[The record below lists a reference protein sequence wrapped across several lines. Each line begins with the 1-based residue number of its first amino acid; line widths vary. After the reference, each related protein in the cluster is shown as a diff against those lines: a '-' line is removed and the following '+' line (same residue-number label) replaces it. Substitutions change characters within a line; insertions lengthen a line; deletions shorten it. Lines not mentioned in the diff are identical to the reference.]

1 MAKHNYSRNIGFTFC
16 SILSILLLMLL
27 FFPNLMSIGHKVYN
41 KRKDHNEIDPS
52 NQVES
57 KDVAKTEDLNELENN
72 YWENINGMISD
83 KHDEFNRQ
91 RSSSIDNKEV
101 KYKVQQNYQYF
112 DNIQESNKREP
123 FKFNIKLNSFSKE
136 STDLLD

>member
-16 SILSILLLMLL
+16 SLLSVLLLMLL

-41 KRKDHNEIDPS
+41 KRKDYNEIDPS

-57 KDVAKTEDLNELENN
+57 NDEVKNEDLNKKETD
-72 YWENINGMISD
+72 YWGNFNAIISD
-83 KHDEFNRQ
+83 KHRELHRQ
-91 RSSSIDNKEV
+91 RSSLIENKEL
-101 KYKVQQNYQYF
+101 KSVQQNYQYF
-112 DNIQESNKREP
+112 HNIKESNEREL

>member
-16 SILSILLLMLL
+16 SLLSILLLMLL
-27 FFPNLMSIGHKVYN
+27 FFPNLMSIGNKVFN
-41 KRKDHNEIDPS
+41 KRKDSNEIDSS

-57 KDVAKTEDLNELENN
+57 NNEAKNEDFDKLEKN
-72 YWENINGMISD
+72 YWENINSMISD
-83 KHDEFNRQ
+83 KHSEFNRQ
-91 RSSSIDNKEV
+91 RSFSIDNKEL
-101 KYKVQQNYQYF
+101 KSVQQNYQYF
-112 DNIQESNKREP
+112 HNIQELKKGEP